1 MCRYR
6 LLIAVAACAL
16 PSMCA
21 DGPDGRMTAQIPTV
35 SRAPELRDFLKGEPQ
50 TAALRIDNFRQRQP
64 TDGGP
69 PSRATTAYLAY
80 GETALYVIFV
90 CQESP
95 SMVRAHLGRRE
106 SVDGDD
112 LVGVAIDTFHDGRR
126 AYMFYANPLGVQL
139 DGISTEG
146 QADDY
151 RFDTVWWSDGRLT
164 NGGYVVR
171 FAIPYKSMRA
181 QMGPERSWGI
191 ALTRR
196 VPRNDEYDTWPG
208 ITDKIE
214 AYIPQFASVNA
225 PSQSAS
231 GRNVVVNPYV
241 FGASQRLFE
250 EAAPAMQSRNEMRGG
265 LDSKIVLQNGV
276 TLDLTLNPDYSQVE
290 SDEPQVT
297 ANRRYEVY
305 FPEKRP
311 FFLENAS
318 MFQTPETLF
327 FSRRILDP
335 EFGARLSGK
344 SGGWAFGILAVDDR
358 DAVNTGESASRAG
371 IGVARVQKEFGRES
385 TIGFLATT
393 RQTSMG
399 ANTVAAFDFRWK
411 LTPHWVFTGQAARS
425 TVSGAR
431 RLTGSDVY
439 GDLRY
444 VGYHLTYST
453 QFRDRSPNFE
463 AELGF
468 IPRTDIRQAETDVSY
483 RWRPEAGSVTSF
495 GPSAYAVMTYDHAGK
510 LQDWSVETPFTVN
523 LRGPS
528 TISAAHIAGAEVF
541 ADKTFRRDANRVLF
555 STDRWKRFG
564 LTASLTGGRAINY
577 YPARGLAPSGAA
589 STEARVE
596 TTFHVSPRIRLDET
610 YYYSRLSAG
619 GRAVLDDHIAR
630 SKANFQFTREASLR
644 VILDYH
650 GTLSDT
656 SLINLER
663 SKRLTADVLFTY
675 FIHPGTALYIGYN
688 DRRENWL
695 WPGEAGTPPVRGG
708 PPLFSAGRQVF
719 IKLSY
724 LFHP

>member
-1 MCRYR
+1 MCRYG
-6 LLIAVAACAL
+6 LIIAVAACVL

-21 DGPDGRMTAQIPTV
+21 DAPEGSKAAQIPTV
-35 SRAPELRDFLKGEPQ
+35 SSALELGDFVKGEPR
-50 TAALRIDNFRQRQP
+50 TPALRIDSFRQRQP
-64 TDGGP
+64 ADGAA

-90 CQESP
+90 CQENP

-151 RFDTVWWSDGRLT
+151 KFDTVWSSDGRLT
-164 NGGYVVR
+164 DAGYVVR
-171 FAIPYKSMRA
+171 FAIPFKSMRSRT
-181 QMGPERSWGI
+181 GPERSWGI

-196 VPRNDEYDTWPG
+196 VPRNDEYDTWPR

-225 PSQSAS
+225 PLQTAS
-231 GRNVVVNPYV
+231 GRDVLVNPYV
-241 FGASQRLFE
+241 FAANQRLFD
-250 EAAPAMQSRNEMRGG
+250 EAAPAMQSRREVRAG

-276 TLDLTLNPDYSQVE
+276 TLDLTVNPDYSQVE

-311 FFLENAS
+311 FFQENAS
-318 MFQTPETLF
+318 LFQTPETLF

-335 EFGARLSGK
+335 EYGARLSGK
-344 SGGWAFGILAVDDR
+344 AGGWAFGVLAVDDR
-358 DAVNTGESASRAG
+358 DAVNTGESASRAE

-385 TIGFLATT
+385 AIGFLATT

-399 ANTVAAFDFRWK
+399 ANTVGAFDWRWK

-425 TVSGAR
+425 AVSGAR
-431 RLTGSDVY
+431 QLTGSDAY
-439 GDLRY
+439 GELRY
-444 VGYHLTYST
+444 VGYHLTYAT
-453 QFRDRSPNFE
+453 RFRDRSADFK

-468 IPRTDIRQAETDVSY
+468 IPRTDIRQTETDVTY
-483 RWRPEAGSVTSF
+483 RWRPETGGITSF
-495 GPSAYAVMTYDHAGK
+495 GPSAYAVVTYDHAGR
-510 LQDWSVETPFTVN
+510 LQDWSLETPFTVN

-528 TISAAHIAGAEVF
+528 SFSAAHIAGVEVF
-541 ADKTFRRDANRVLF
+541 ANRTFRRDANRVLF

-564 LTASLTGGRAINY
+564 VTTSLSRGRAINY
-577 YPARGLAPSGAA
+577 YPARGLAPFGAE
-589 STEARVE
+589 STEAQVE

-610 YYYSRLSAG
+610 YYYSRLSTG
-619 GRAVLDDHIAR
+619 GRAVLDDHIVR

-644 VILDYH
+644 VILDYD
-650 GTLSDT
+650 GTLSNR
-656 SLINLER
+656 SLIDLER

-675 FIHPGTALYIGYN
+675 MIHPGTALYIGYN

-695 WPGEAGTPPVRGG
+695 WTREAGVPPSRGG
-708 PPLFSAGRQVF
+708 APWFPSGRQFFV
-719 IKLSY
+719 KLNY
-724 LFHP
+724 LFHL